1 MNADNMVGRTVAGYH
16 LAEYIGEGGTAT
28 VYRAE
33 HPERGRAAVK
43 ILRPRLAQD
52 PIAVKRFLREAEYGA
67 RVSIPTSSRPTTTAP
82 PTDCTTWRSSGPQG
96 EPLAEFINRSGQVA
110 PPLVATIVEQL
121 GAALGG
127 AHKAGI
133 IHRDLKPANIMYD
146 PATQTAKLLDF
157 GIARDAE
164 LNPEER
170 LTRAGF
176 FVGTLQYVAPET
188 LSGEL
193 VNEQAD
199 VYSLAT
205 IAYYLLTQE
214 LPFTGK
220 SPRELFQQLLTQ
232 APVPL
237 NQAVKGLRFPGAD
250 RGGGHAWAGAGSDQA
265 FQDGGRIRHGVV
277 HGGTAGRG
285 KARLPG
291 LAVRQ
296 GRGVSDADQLRRL
309 LLERSVRRGDFVLA
323 SGQRSSYYIDC
334 RLTTMSAEGQVLI
347 GRLGLAAIR
356 RRAGGR
362 AAIGG
367 LTMGADPVAY
377 AIAAASWGTARGHR
391 RLQRAEGSEGPRHWA
406 S

>member
-33 HPERGRAAVK
+33 NTERGRAAVK

-67 RVSIPTSSRPTTTAP
+67 RVKHPNIVQTYDYGATDGLHYLALEWAP
-82 PTDCTTWRSSGPQG
+82 G
-96 EPLAEFINRSGQVA
+96 EPLAEFINRSGKIA

-121 GAALGG
+121 GAALGS

-193 VNEQAD
+193 VSEQAD

-205 IAYYLLTQE
+205 IAYYMLTQE

-232 APVPL
+232 PPVSL
-237 NQAVKGLRFPGAD
+237 NQAVKGLRFPAPIEAAVM
-250 RGGGHAWAGAGSDQA
+250 RGLERDL
-265 FQDGGRIRHGVV
+265 
-277 HGGTAGRG
+277 G
-285 KARLPG
+285 KRSKTVDEFATELCT
-291 LAVRQ
+291 AVRQ
-296 GRGVSDADQLRRL
+296 GGSKRGFLSSLF
-309 LLERSVRRGDFVLA
+309 GK
-323 SGQRSSYYIDC
+323 SG
-334 RLTTMSAEGQVLI
+334 E
-347 GRLGLAAIR
+347 
-356 RRAGGR
+356 
-362 AAIGG
+362 
-367 LTMGADPVAY
+367 
-377 AIAAASWGTARGHR
+377 
-391 RLQRAEGSEGPRHWA
+391 
-406 S
+406 

>member
-33 HPERGRAAVK
+33 NTERGRAAVK

-67 RVSIPTSSRPTTTAP
+67 RVKHPNIVQTYDYGATDGLHYLALEWAP
-82 PTDCTTWRSSGPQG
+82 G
-96 EPLAEFINRSGQVA
+96 EPLAEFINRSGKIA

-121 GAALGG
+121 GAALGS

-193 VNEQAD
+193 VSEQAD

-205 IAYYLLTQE
+205 IAYYMLTQE

-232 APVPL
+232 PPVAL
-237 NQAVKGLRFPGAD
+237 NQAVKGLRFPAPIETAVM
-250 RGGGHAWAGAGSDQA
+250 RGLERDLTKRSKTVDEFA
-265 FQDGGRIRHGVV
+265 
-277 HGGTAGRG
+277 TE
-285 KARLPG
+285 LCT
-291 LAVRQ
+291 AVRQ
-296 GRGVSDADQLRRL
+296 GGSKRGFLSSLF
-309 LLERSVRRGDFVLA
+309 GK
-323 SGQRSSYYIDC
+323 SG
-334 RLTTMSAEGQVLI
+334 E
-347 GRLGLAAIR
+347 
-356 RRAGGR
+356 
-362 AAIGG
+362 
-367 LTMGADPVAY
+367 
-377 AIAAASWGTARGHR
+377 
-391 RLQRAEGSEGPRHWA
+391 
-406 S
+406 

>member
-1 MNADNMVGRTVAGYH
+1 MNTDNMVGRTVAGYH

-33 HPERGRAAVK
+33 HPDRGRAAVK

-67 RVSIPTSSRPTTTAP
+67 RVKHPNIVQTYDYGA
-82 PTDCTTWRSSGPQG
+82 TDGLHYLALEWAQG
-96 EPLAEFINRSGQVA
+96 EPLAEFINRSGKVA

-121 GAALGG
+121 GAALSC

-193 VNEQAD
+193 VSEQAD

-205 IAYYLLTQE
+205 IAYYMLSQE

-232 APVPL
+232 NPVAL
-237 NQAVKGLRFPGAD
+237 NQAVKGLRFPGPVEAAVM
-250 RGGGHAWAGAGSDQA
+250 RGLERDLSKRSKTVDEFA
-265 FQDGGRIRHGVV
+265 
-277 HGGTAGRG
+277 TE
-285 KARLPG
+285 LCT
-291 LAVRQ
+291 AVRQ
-296 GRGVSDADQLRRL
+296 GGGKRGFLSSLF
-309 LLERSVRRGDFVLA
+309 GK
-323 SGQRSSYYIDC
+323 SG
-334 RLTTMSAEGQVLI
+334 E
-347 GRLGLAAIR
+347 
-356 RRAGGR
+356 
-362 AAIGG
+362 
-367 LTMGADPVAY
+367 
-377 AIAAASWGTARGHR
+377 
-391 RLQRAEGSEGPRHWA
+391 
-406 S
+406 

>member
-33 HPERGRAAVK
+33 NAERGRAAVK

-67 RVSIPTSSRPTTTAP
+67 RVKHPNIVQTYDYGATDGLHYLALEWAP
-82 PTDCTTWRSSGPQG
+82 G
-96 EPLAEFINRSGQVA
+96 EPLAEFINRSGKIA
-110 PPLVATIVEQL
+110 PLLVATIVEQL
-121 GAALGG
+121 GGALGS

-157 GIARDAE
+157 GIARDSE
-164 LNPEER
+164 LSPEER

-193 VNEQAD
+193 VSEQAD

-205 IAYYLLTQE
+205 IAYYLLSHE

-237 NQAVKGLRFPGAD
+237 NQAVKGLRFPGPIEAAVMHGLD
-250 RGGGHAWAGAGSDQA
+250 RDLSKRSKTVDEFAKELC
-265 FQDGGRIRHGVV
+265 
-277 HGGTAGRG
+277 TAI
-285 KARLPG
+285 
-291 LAVRQ
+291 RQ
-296 GRGVSDADQLRRL
+296 GGEKRG
-309 LLERSVRRGDFVLA
+309 FLA
-323 SGQRSSYYIDC
+323 SLFGK
-334 RLTTMSAEGQVLI
+334 
-347 GRLGLAAIR
+347 
-356 RRAGGR
+356 GG
-362 AAIGG
+362 
-367 LTMGADPVAY
+367 
-377 AIAAASWGTARGHR
+377 
-391 RLQRAEGSEGPRHWA
+391 E
-406 S
+406 

>member
-33 HPERGRAAVK
+33 NTERGRAAVK

-67 RVSIPTSSRPTTTAP
+67 RVKHPNIVQTYDYGATDGLHYLALEWAP
-82 PTDCTTWRSSGPQG
+82 G
-96 EPLAEFINRSGQVA
+96 EPLAEFINRSGKIA

-121 GAALGG
+121 GAALGS

-193 VNEQAD
+193 VSEQAD

-205 IAYYLLTQE
+205 IAYYMLTQE

-232 APVPL
+232 PPVPL
-237 NQAVKGLRFPGAD
+237 NQAVKGLRFPAPIETAVM
-250 RGGGHAWAGAGSDQA
+250 RGLERDLAKRSKTVDEFA
-265 FQDGGRIRHGVV
+265 
-277 HGGTAGRG
+277 TE
-285 KARLPG
+285 LCT
-291 LAVRQ
+291 AVRQ
-296 GRGVSDADQLRRL
+296 GGAKRGFL
-309 LLERSVRRGDFVLA
+309 
-323 SGQRSSYYIDC
+323 SS
-334 RLTTMSAEGQVLI
+334 LFGKGAE
-347 GRLGLAAIR
+347 
-356 RRAGGR
+356 
-362 AAIGG
+362 
-367 LTMGADPVAY
+367 
-377 AIAAASWGTARGHR
+377 
-391 RLQRAEGSEGPRHWA
+391 
-406 S
+406 